1 MILEI
6 YNLDKHFNIRKKEIK
21 TLIDTVCRDIDLV
34 LKNCSII
41 FCDDLTLRD
50 MHETYLQDPA
60 FTDVMTFN
68 LGTDDIEGEIYIS
81 IDRVKENAQQYDVTF
96 KEEIYRNII
105 HGLLHLKGYT
115 DKATADRQRM
125 KKLEEQLLKQVIAT
139 L

>member
-6 YNLDKHFNIRKKEIK
+6 FNLDKHLPIRRKEIK
-21 TLIDTVCRDIDLV
+21 ALIGIVCRERDLV

-41 FCDDLTLRD
+41 FCDDQTLRD

-68 LGTDDIEGEIYIS
+68 LGTEDIEGEIYIS
-81 IDRVKENAQQYDVTF
+81 IDRVKENAELYAVSL
-96 KEEIYRNII
+96 KEEICRNII

-115 DKATADRQRM
+115 DKTAVDRKPM
-125 KKLEEQLLKQVIAT
+125 KKLEDQLLKQVVSAI
-139 L
+139 